1 MGQTAGEVG
10 QVFRQEGGT
19 DGHIGR
25 RDRQTGLDRLLGRW
39 GHAEEWDRRTEGEV
53 GQVFRQEGG
62 KDRWVGQTD
71 T

>member
-1 MGQTAGEVG
+1 MQ
-10 QVFRQEGGT
+10 
-19 DGHIGR
+19 
-25 RDRQTGLDRLLGRW
+25 
-39 GHAEEWDRRTEGEV
+39 EWDRQTEGEV